1 VLCVLVNACDE
12 RGKSKD
18 VPNGPQDERPEER
31 FLGAS
36 RQGKEASDGNH
47 VNNGNVNEHGPVH
60 VSLLV
65 VVRDRL
71 RNVAKH
77 LR

>member
-1 VLCVLVNACDE
+1 
-12 RGKSKD
+12 
-18 VPNGPQDERPEER
+18 
-31 FLGAS
+31 
-36 RQGKEASDGNH
+36 